1 MTPDPAAAAMAQGR
15 RGTGPSQPVRRLDAA
30 TLGTLPFLLI
40 LAAWWLLPYVVEYP
54 AYMLP
59 SIGTVL
65 DYAREAIA
73 DGSLLR
79 DVLAS
84 LARLAIGF
92 VIGMA
97 IAIPLGLAIALNRH
111 VAEVFRPVLSFLQA
125 IAGIA
130 WVPLTIIWFG
140 MGNGSVI
147 FVIANTIFFA
157 SLYNTV
163 IGVQSI
169 PLALHRAVRS
179 HGGRGLALLTNL
191 ILPGAMVQILLGIRT
206 SVAYGWRALVASEM
220 IAGSNGLG
228 YMTMEAVQWQRTE
241 KIILGMIV
249 IGLLWVAMD
258 RAVFTTIE
266 RRTVGRWGLLQR

>member
-1 MTPDPAAAAMAQGR
+1 MMSEPSAAIMARVPATPA
-15 RGTGPSQPVRRLDAA
+15 RGYRHIDAL

-40 LAAWWLLPYVVEYP
+40 LGAWALLPYVADYP
-54 AYMLP
+54 SYMLP

-65 DYAREAIA
+65 DYARESML
-73 DGSLLR
+73 DGSLPR

-84 LARLAIGF
+84 LARLLIGF

-97 IAIPLGLAIALNRH
+97 LAIPLGLAIALNRY
-111 VAEVFRPVLSFLQA
+111 VADLFRPVLSFLQA

-140 MGNGSVI
+140 MGNGTVI

-157 SLYNTV
+157 ALYNTV

-179 HGGRGLALLTNL
+179 HGGRGVALLANL

-249 IGLLWVAMD
+249 IGLLWVLMD
-258 RAVFTTIE
+258 RVVFTPIE

>member
-1 MTPDPAAAAMAQGR
+1 MTPEPSTAALQPGR
-15 RGTGPSQPVRRLDAA
+15 ASASLQRPVRHLDAA

-40 LAAWWLLPYVVEYP
+40 LAAWWLLPHVVQYP

-59 SIGTVL
+59 SIGTVIG
-65 DYAREAIA
+65 YARESIF
-73 DGSLLR
+73 DGSLVR

-84 LARLAIGF
+84 LGRLAIGF
-92 VIGMA
+92 AIGMA
-97 IAIPLGLAIALNRH
+97 LAIPMGLAIALNRY
-111 VAEVFRPVLSFLQA
+111 VADVFRPVLSFLQA

-179 HGGRGLALLTNL
+179 HGGRGVRLLTNL
-191 ILPGAMVQILLGIRT
+191 ILPGAMVQILLGVRT

-241 KIILGMIV
+241 QIILGMIV
-249 IGLLWVAMD
+249 IGLLWVIMD
-258 RAVFTTIE
+258 RIVFTPIE
-266 RRTVGRWGLLQR
+266 RRTIGRWGLMQR

>member
-1 MTPDPAAAAMAQGR
+1 MMSEPSAAVIARSSATPAAAR
-15 RGTGPSQPVRRLDAA
+15 RHVDAL

-40 LAAWWLLPYVVEYP
+40 LGAWALLPYVVDYP
-54 AYMLP
+54 SYMLP

-65 DYAREAIA
+65 DYARESML
-73 DGSLLR
+73 DGSLPR

-84 LARLAIGF
+84 LARLVIGF
-92 VIGMA
+92 AIGMA
-97 IAIPLGLAIALNRH
+97 LAIPLGLAIALNRH
-111 VAEVFRPVLSFLQA
+111 VADLFRPVLSFLQA

-140 MGNGSVI
+140 MGNGTVI

-157 SLYNTV
+157 ALYNTV

-179 HGGRGLALLTNL
+179 HGGRGVALLANL

-249 IGLLWVAMD
+249 IGLLWVLMD
-258 RAVFTTIE
+258 RMVFTPIE